1 MQECFARPS
10 LIAIATDRIYFTN
23 TFYIPVSDFPS
34 PRLEESWSTGFDGPT
49 L

>member
-23 TFYIPVSDFPS
+23 TVSDFPS